1 MNETKLGNP
10 AVVGLAGFGMTTLIL
25 QFHNLG
31 WVGIGPVLWLGLL
44 FGGGAQLI
52 AGLLEFKTGNN
63 FGFCA
68 FTGYGAFWI
77 SLCLYLI
84 FGTNKALD
92 NLYPVLK
99 LTGHDLGIYLVMW
112 TLFTGILFVAAMKH
126 HGTLALIF
134 LTLLLGFIGLDFKEL
149 AGNQL
154 LGTLAAWDLILC
166 ALLAWY
172 LMAHV
177 VFEEAGINLPVGKPW
192 IKDR

>member
-1 MNETKLGNP
+1 MSNAKIGNP

-31 WVGIGPVLWLGLL
+31 WVGLGPVLWLGLL
-44 FGGGAQLI
+44 FGGGAQLV
-52 AGLLEFKTGNN
+52 AGLLEFRTGNN

-68 FTGYGAFWI
+68 FTSYGAFWI
-77 SLCLYLI
+77 SLCLYII
-84 FGTNKALD
+84 FGSNKELI

-99 LTGHDLGIYLVMW
+99 MSTHDLGIFLLVW
-112 TLFTGILFVAAMKH
+112 TLFTGVLFIASMKH
-126 HGTLALIF
+126 NGVLSLVF

-149 AGNQL
+149 AGSAA
-154 LGTLAAWDLILC
+154 LGAIAAWDLIIC

-177 VFEEAGINLPVGKPW
+177 IFLEIGINLPVGKAW
-192 IKDR
+192 IK

>member
-1 MNETKLGNP
+1 MSEIKIGNP

-31 WVGIGPVLWLGLL
+31 WVGLGPVLWLGIL

-52 AGLLEFKTGNN
+52 AGLLEFRTGNN

-68 FTGYGAFWI
+68 FTAYGAFWI
-77 SLCLYLI
+77 ALCFYLI
-84 FGTNKALD
+84 FGTNKELIG
-92 NLYPVLK
+92 LYPVLK
-99 LTGHDLGIYLVMW
+99 MTAHDLGIFLLMW
-112 TLFTGILFVAAMKH
+112 TLFTGVLFIASMKH
-126 HGTLALIF
+126 NGVLAWIF
-134 LTLLLGFIGLDFKEL
+134 LTLFLGFVGLDFKEL
-149 AGNQL
+149 AGSQM

-177 VFEEAGINLPVGKPW
+177 IFAEAGIHIPVGKPW
-192 IKDR
+192 VK